1 VRLSQANSRAF
12 NRSWSFLV
20 LIGAFLLMLAGR
32 LTSEPVR
39 AVVAVL
45 SLVLTVQCWKAQ
57 RPYVKAR
64 SRVVLLTLILLLPAL
79 GSIWLGLNVVR
90 YYSYDPESPESL
102 YSTVV
107 RIQDVLVSCGFV
119 VGLIAMQWRI
129 AEIAMVV
136 GRRISRGLVG
146 RRKTWWNRPL
156 KGTWLW
162 GSVVGYAI
170 SLLIVSSFL
179 RWALLF
185 VAILGILFA
194 AMFRALR
201 SDDEI

>member
-1 VRLSQANSRAF
+1 
-12 NRSWSFLV
+12 
-20 LIGAFLLMLAGR
+20 MLAG
-32 LTSEPVR
+32 TPDFR
-39 AVVAVL
+39 ACASGCCSAVAGSDGAVL
-45 SLVLTVQCWKAQ
+45 EGAAALREGWFEGSAVN
-57 RPYVKAR
+57 P
-64 SRVVLLTLILLLPAL
+64 ILLLPAL

-90 YYSYDPESPESL
+90 YYSHDPESPESL

-119 VGLIAMQWRI
+119 VGLIAMQWLI